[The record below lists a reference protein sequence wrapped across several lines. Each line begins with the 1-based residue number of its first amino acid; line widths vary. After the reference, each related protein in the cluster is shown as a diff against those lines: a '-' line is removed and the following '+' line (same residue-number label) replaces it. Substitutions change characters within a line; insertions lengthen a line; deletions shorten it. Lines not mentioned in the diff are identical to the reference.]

1 MTNISKMKT
10 NYLFK
15 IRCFCLL
22 FIVFIIACKHEPF
35 EPTGTTGTTTTTTT
49 TGTTTTT
56 PVGLLTDA
64 TGWKCS
70 ADSVYF
76 QYDVL
81 PILNSACATSGCH
94 NDLTKESGYQL
105 TTYANTIKKGI
116 SAGKPNSSKIYTE
129 MANGS
134 MPPRGYPALTQAQK
148 DIVSKWITQG
158 AKNLSCNPSFG
169 TCDTTNVKFATF
181 ISPLVVN
188 KCQGCH
194 TGTGAGAGI
203 KLDSYATIKASVQ
216 TGKFWGSM
224 AYLAGV
230 SKMPKGTSQLPT
242 CELNKIKAWI
252 DRGALN
258 N

>member
-1 MTNISKMKT
+1 MKT

-15 IRCFCLL
+15 TLFFCLI
-22 FIVFIIACKHEPF
+22 FFAFIIACKHEPL
-35 EPTGTTGTTTTTTT
+35 EPTGTSTGTTTTTTST
-49 TGTTTTT
+49 STTTQ
-56 PVGLLTDA
+56 VGSLTDA
-64 TGWKCS
+64 TGWKCY
-70 ADSVYF
+70 ADTAYF

-94 NDLTKESGYQL
+94 DDLTKESGYQL
-105 TTYANTIKKGI
+105 TTYANTLKKGV
-116 SAGKPNSSKIYTE
+116 SAGKATTSKLYTE

-134 MPPRGYPALTQAQK
+134 MPPRGYPALTQVQK
-148 DIVSKWITQG
+148 DIVAKWINQG

-169 TCDTTNVKFATF
+169 TCDTTNVKFASF

-194 TGTGAGAGI
+194 SATNAGGGI
-203 KLDSYATIKASVQ
+203 KLDNYAAIKASVQ

-224 AYLAGV
+224 VYLAGV
-230 SKMPKGTSQLPT
+230 SKMPKAADKLPT